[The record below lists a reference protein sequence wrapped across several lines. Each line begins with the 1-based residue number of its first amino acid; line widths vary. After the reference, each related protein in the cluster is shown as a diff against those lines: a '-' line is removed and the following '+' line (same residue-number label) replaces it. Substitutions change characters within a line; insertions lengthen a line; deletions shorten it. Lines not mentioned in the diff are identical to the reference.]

1 MDKKEKL
8 ENLKINL
15 ENGIK
20 EFLENSDELKKF
32 LKFCKENFRKYSIKN
47 RLSIYPQN
55 RCATFIAG
63 FKKWKELGYVVKK
76 GEKARLIFAPILNEE
91 KEIKKFIFVPVFDD
105 TQVRPTENA
114 IPLPEI
120 NTDYIKNKNC
130 KYNINSLFKVVKNL
144 IEEKINKSI
153 IFYSDNTRAEGMTDG
168 KNIYIKKKE
177 KISMLGTL
185 IHEYIHYIKHF
196 QGKML
201 NKNEE
206 EIEAELGAII
216 FGSIFNLDINKKFGY
231 LYFYKKGVNLKEAF
245 ENVLEIIENFSNEVI
260 ERINLKAI

>member
-1 MDKKEKL
+1 MDRKEKL
-8 ENLKINL
+8 DNLKINL
-15 ENGIK
+15 EDSIK
-20 EFLENSDELKKF
+20 KFLENSNELKNF

-47 RLSIYPQN
+47 RLLIYSQN
-55 RCATFIAG
+55 KSATFIE
-63 FKKWKELGYVVKK
+63 WKELGYVVKK

-130 KYNINSLFKVVKNL
+130 KYNISSLFKVVKNL
-144 IEEKINKSI
+144 IEEKINKNI
-153 IFYSDNTRAEGMTDG
+153 VFYSDNTRVEGMTDG
-168 KNIYIKKKE
+168 KNIYIKKKG
-177 KISMLGTL
+177 KLSMLGTL

-231 LYFYKKGVNLKEAF
+231 LYFYKNGVDLKEAF
-245 ENVLEIIENFSNEVI
+245 ENVLEIIENFSNDVI

>member
-1 MDKKEKL
+1 MERKEKL

-20 EFLENSDELKKF
+20 EFLENSNELKKF
-32 LKFCKENFRKYSIKN
+32 LNFCKENFRKYSIKN
-47 RLSIYPQN
+47 RLLIYSQN
-55 RCATFIAG
+55 KSATFIAG

-76 GEKARLIFAPILNEE
+76 GEKARLILAPILNEE

-105 TQVRPTENA
+105 TQVRATENA
-114 IPLPEI
+114 IPLPKI
-120 NTDYIKNKNC
+120 NTDYIKSKNC

-196 QGKML
+196 QGKIL

-206 EIEAELGAII
+206 EVEAELGAII

-231 LYFYKKGVNLKEAF
+231 LYFYKKGVDLKEAF

>member
-1 MDKKEKL
+1 MERKEKL

-20 EFLENSDELKKF
+20 EFLENSNELKKF
-32 LKFCKENFRKYSIKN
+32 LNFCKENFRKYSIKN
-47 RLSIYPQN
+47 RLLIYSQN
-55 RCATFIAG
+55 KSATFIAG

-76 GEKARLIFAPILNEE
+76 GEKARLILAPILNEE

-105 TQVRPTENA
+105 TQVRATENA
-114 IPLPEI
+114 IPLPKI
-120 NTDYIKNKNC
+120 NTDYIKSKNC

-231 LYFYKKGVNLKEAF
+231 LYFYKKGVDLKEAF
-245 ENVLEIIENFSNEVI
+245 ENVLEIIENFSNDVI
-260 ERINLKAI
+260 ERINLKVI

>member
-1 MDKKEKL
+1 MERKEKL

-20 EFLENSDELKKF
+20 EFLENSNELKKF
-32 LKFCKENFRKYSIKN
+32 LNFCKENFRKYSIKN
-47 RLSIYPQN
+47 RLLIYSQN
-55 RCATFIAG
+55 KSATFIAG

-76 GEKARLIFAPILNEE
+76 GEKARLILAPILNEE

-105 TQVRPTENA
+105 TQVRVTENA
-114 IPLPEI
+114 IPLPKI
-120 NTDYIKNKNC
+120 NTDYIKSKNC

-196 QGKML
+196 QGKIL

-206 EIEAELGAII
+206 EVEAELGAII

-231 LYFYKKGVNLKEAF
+231 LYFYKKGVDLKEAF
-245 ENVLEIIENFSNEVI
+245 ENVLEIIENFSNDVI

>member
-1 MDKKEKL
+1 MNRKEKL
-8 ENLKINL
+8 ENLKFNL

-20 EFLENSDELKKF
+20 EFLENSNELKKF
-32 LKFCKENFRKYSIKN
+32 LNFCKENFRKYSIKN
-47 RLSIYPQN
+47 RLLIYSQN
-55 RCATFIAG
+55 KSATFIAG

-76 GEKARLIFAPILNEE
+76 GEKARLILAPILNEE

-105 TQVRPTENA
+105 TQVRATENA
-114 IPLPEI
+114 IPLPKI
-120 NTDYIKNKNC
+120 NTDYIKSKNC

-196 QGKML
+196 QGKIL
-201 NKNEE
+201 NKNQEE
-206 EIEAELGAII
+206 VEAELGAII

-231 LYFYKKGVNLKEAF
+231 LYFYKKGVDLKEAF

-260 ERINLKAI
+260 ERINLKVI

>member
-1 MDKKEKL
+1 MERKEKL

-20 EFLENSDELKKF
+20 EFLENSNELKKF
-32 LKFCKENFRKYSIKN
+32 LNFCKENFRKYSIKN
-47 RLSIYPQN
+47 RLLIYSQN
-55 RCATFIAG
+55 KSATFIAG

-76 GEKARLIFAPILNEE
+76 GEKARLILAPILNEE

-105 TQVRPTENA
+105 TQVRATENA
-114 IPLPEI
+114 IPLPKI
-120 NTDYIKNKNC
+120 NTDYIKSKNC

-196 QGKML
+196 QGKIL
-201 NKNEE
+201 NKNKEE
-206 EIEAELGAII
+206 VEAELGAII
-216 FGSIFNLDINKKFGY
+216 CGSIFNLDINKKFGY
-231 LYFYKKGVNLKEAF
+231 LYFYKKGVDLKEAF
-245 ENVLEIIENFSNEVI
+245 ENVLEIIENFSNDVI
-260 ERINLKAI
+260 ERINLKVI